1 MKAFFTALLI
11 ATFWTLLFGVI
22 LYQFENSIFEQFH
35 PSHNIILAFIIAAVT
50 GLIGLF
56 LFIFKDALKVEKAFD
71 NHSKNKD

>member
-35 PSHNIILAFIIAAVT
+35 PSRNIILAFIIAAVT